1 MNKGVITKKEIRA
14 VGYYYTDD
22 GVPMLD
28 IENDEGDTVSVSV
41 EKLFDMFVDSTVEI
55 RVSSND
61 TGGFD
66 G

>member
-1 MNKGVITKKEIRA
+1 MNKGVTTKKEIKA
-14 VGYYYTDD
+14 TGYYYTED

-55 RVSSND
+55 RVSSSD